1 MSVRV
6 FIVVVLGYLSFGY
19 VSLANAEVHSLTLSQ
34 ALEIASRQNPDI
46 ALARLDSQRAEAS
59 IRVAIDPFRP
69 KVYGGSG
76 LAYTYGYPNSIE
88 GNAPSL
94 FEVKTEMA
102 LFNRSKSLALVS
114 ARETARGAQ
123 HGAQAKVEEVAY
135 QAADIFLSATQ
146 VEHESDAL
154 THQLPSLQ
162 NVADSMTAAVSE
174 GSELPLEQKRAQ
186 VNLAVTQQKV
196 QATKLDCDYYEMML
210 AVALGFP
217 VGDRVKPVESEL
229 SSIASP
235 PSENQAADSAMN
247 NNKELRQMQ
256 SSVLAKQ
263 MDYRSFRAE
272 RLLKVDLVAQYALFA
287 KYNYQQYFQ
296 KFQRN
301 NAQIGASVT
310 IPFLTGTASQG
321 YAAEAAIDMQKIRI
335 QMEQVRN
342 RILTDTRRSYEQWEK
357 ARTIRNLTRL
367 QLDFAREELTVL
379 LAQNTEGRVNIS
391 HVEQAR
397 LEESNRWMA
406 FYESDLQEIRAR
418 LAILRQT
425 GTLLASVRGSGAGT
439 PLPASNPATLN
450 TPTLNPPTLHQ

>member
-1 MSVRV
+1 MLVRV
-6 FIVVVLGYLSFGY
+6 FTVLTLGF
-19 VSLANAEVHSLTLSQ
+19 VSYANAEVHSLTLSQ
-34 ALEIASRQNPDI
+34 TLDIASRQNPDV

-59 IRVAIDPFRP
+59 IRVALDPFRP
-69 KVYGGSG
+69 KVNAGSG

-94 FEVKTEMA
+94 FQVRTDMA
-102 LFNRSKSLALVS
+102 LFNRPKSYALVS
-114 ARETARGAQ
+114 TRELARGAEQ
-123 HGAQAKVEEVAY
+123 GAQAKVEEVAY

-146 VEHESDAL
+146 VEHETEAL
-154 THQLPSLQ
+154 TGQLPSLQ
-162 NVADSMTAAVSE
+162 KVAESVAAAVTE

-186 VNLAVTQQKV
+186 VNLAVTQQKAEAV
-196 QATKLDCDYYEMML
+196 KLDCDYYEMML

-217 VGDRVKPVESEL
+217 VGDRVKPVDSEL

-235 PSENQAADSAMN
+235 PSEDQAADSAMK

-272 RLLKVDLVAQYALFA
+272 RLPKVDLVAQYSLFA
-287 KYNYQQYFQ
+287 RYNYEQYFQ

-301 NAQIGASVT
+301 NTQIGASVT
-310 IPFLTGTASQG
+310 IPILTGTAALG
-321 YAAEAAIDMQKIRI
+321 YAAEAAIDVQKIGI
-335 QMEQVRN
+335 QMDQVRN

-357 ARTIRNLTRL
+357 AKTIRNLTRM

-379 LAQNTEGRVNIS
+379 LAQNTEGRVTIS
-391 HVEQAR
+391 RVEQVR

-425 GTLLASVRGSGAGT
+425 GTLLAAVRGSAAAT
-439 PLPASNPATLN
+439 PASTSNK
-450 TPTLNPPTLHQ
+450 